1 MHCSVL
7 ISLVKDLQWI
17 GWKNGIF
24 FDQKTVI
31 SSIMTATTNNKM
43 LMVTTP
49 FGRYNKVFIADMQI
63 LGSAFCFGIGFLGQ
77 RAVMVHGLG
86 PMTCNAFRFG
96 LSTILLVACLPLIP
110 IDEPELESESEDEAD
125 DSHLHDD
132 GHGHGGTN
140 GSPRSLKSGG
150 DNNNE
155 AGTSL
160 MGLKTVSRDVGDA
173 ASSSS
178 SSSSA
183 KRQGGIASS
192 GSGGGSGGSKNSFG
206 VGQQGSS
213 SQTHLSGAAKKASV
227 WLKLLGPAGVTKIR
241 SIKRTVWFWG
251 VLLGLINFCG
261 SGTVRVCVWC
271 DGVCC
276 GWVGVCGQGCGCVVV

>member
-1 MHCSVL
+1 
-7 ISLVKDLQWI
+7 
-17 GWKNGIF
+17 
-24 FDQKTVI
+24 
-31 SSIMTATTNNKM
+31 
-43 LMVTTP
+43 MVSTP

-125 DSHLHDD
+125 LLLHDNHLHDD
-132 GHGHGGTN
+132 GHGHDKHGLSGAPRATKPGGEN
-140 GSPRSLKSGG
+140 GESM
-150 DNNNE
+150 
-155 AGTSL
+155 
-160 MGLKTVSRDVGDA
+160 MGLKSVSRDV
-173 ASSSS
+173 SESPSSS

-183 KRQGGIASS
+183 KRQAALAAAA
-192 GSGGGSGGSKNSFG
+192 KNSFS
-206 VGQQGSS
+206 VGQQGTSA
-213 SQTHLSGAAKKASV
+213 QTHLSGAAKKASV

-261 SGTVRVCVWC
+261 SGAYGVGRWLVCMC
-271 DGVCC
+271 RRS
-276 GWVGVCGQGCGCVVV
+276 CV